1 MLVKNTTIELDSQT
15 ARALAEYAA
24 SLGLSIQDYLKKH
37 FADSNGAGNI
47 DDPDK
52 WLDEL
57 AFGLPELP
65 ALPCNFST
73 RDAYM
78 EHD

>member
-1 MLVKNTTIELDSQT
+1 MPVKNTTIELDSQT
-15 ARALAEYAA
+15 ARALADHAA

-37 FADSNGAGNI
+37 FADSNGAGDI
-47 DDPDK
+47 DDPDQ

-57 AFGLPELP
+57 TLGLRELP

-73 RDAYM
+73 RDAYTD
-78 EHD
+78 HD